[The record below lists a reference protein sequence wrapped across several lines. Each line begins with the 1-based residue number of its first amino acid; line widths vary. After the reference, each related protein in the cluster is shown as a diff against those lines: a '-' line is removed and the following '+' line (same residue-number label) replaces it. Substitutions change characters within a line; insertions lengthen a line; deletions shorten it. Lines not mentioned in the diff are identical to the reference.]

1 MHKTPLLLS
10 ALNLMDRRSV
20 LKRGAAASAASAAS
34 ALPFLN
40 TTAHAAGAKQD
51 LGETMRLLSEHMAQA
66 AVSPLAVEVI
76 EHAKQHILDTLAAIV
91 SGGKLEPGKAA
102 YRYLQQHVSP
112 GKCSVIGSKRSAGPI
127 DAALVHGV
135 MAHADETDDS
145 HSRSRSHPGCAIV
158 PAAWACGE
166 YFNASGAQFLRSV
179 VLGYDIGTRVLMAMG
194 GPTFSYT
201 SHKSSHSIAGVFGA
215 AATAGSLAGLNA
227 EQMRWMLDYTAQQ
240 SSGIASWRRDVDH
253 IEKAFVFG
261 GMPARSGVTSAL
273 LVRTGWN
280 GIQDVFSGVDNFF
293 EAYAPTAKTELLI
306 DELGKRYEVSLTDIK
321 KWTVGSPI
329 QAPLD
334 ALELIQAKQ
343 RFTANDVA
351 ELIVR
356 LEPSSAKVVDN
367 RDIPDICLQ
376 HMMAV
381 MLMDRTA
388 SFKAAHDK
396 ARMQD
401 PLTLAQRSK
410 VVLVKDES
418 LAALLPTRVAIVE
431 VVLKDGTRMSEKVE
445 AVRGT
450 PRNPMTRQEVIDK
463 ALDLMNPVL
472 GQVKTKQL
480 IRAVFELETLPRI
493 QALRPLLQA

>member
-1 MHKTPLLLS
+1 MHTPP
-10 ALNLMDRRSV
+10 LNTPSPMDRRSV
-20 LKRGAAASAASAAS
+20 LKFGAAAS
-34 ALPFLN
+34 ALPFFSAAAQSAVG
-40 TTAHAAGAKQD
+40 TTG
-51 LGETMRLLSEHMAQA
+51 LGETMRVLSEHMAQA
-66 AVSPLAVEVI
+66 AASPLPAEVV
-76 EHAKQHILDTLAAIV
+76 EHAQQHILDTFAAIV

-102 YRYLQQHVSP
+102 YRYLQQHVAV

-127 DAALVHGV
+127 DAALAHGV

-145 HSRSRSHPGCAIV
+145 HGRSRSHPGCAIV

-166 YFNASGAQFLRSV
+166 YFNASGAQFIRSV
-179 VLGYDIGTRVLMAMG
+179 VLGYDVGTRVLMAMG
-194 GPTFSYT
+194 GPTFSYS

-215 AATAGSLAGLNA
+215 AATAGSLAGLQA

-240 SSGIASWRRDVDH
+240 SSGIASWGRDVDH

-273 LVRTGWN
+273 LVKTGWN
-280 GIQDVFSGVDNFF
+280 GIQDVFSGADNFF
-293 EAYAPTAKTELLI
+293 EAYAPNAKTELLI
-306 DELGKRYEVSLTDIK
+306 DGLGKRHEVTLTDIK

-329 QAPLD
+329 QGPLD
-334 ALELIQAKQ
+334 ALELIQAKTS
-343 RFTANDVA
+343 FTVDDVT
-351 ELIVR
+351 EVIVR
-356 LEPSSAKVVDN
+356 LEPSVAKVVDN

-396 ARMQD
+396 ARMQE
-401 PLTLAQRSK
+401 PATLAQRSK
-410 VVLVKDES
+410 VVLVKDVT
-418 LAALLPTRVAIVE
+418 LTALLPVRVAIVE
-431 VVLKDGTRMSEKVE
+431 ILLKDGTRLTQKVE

-463 ALDLMNPVL
+463 ATDLMSPVL
-472 GQVKTKQL
+472 GQAKTKQL
-480 IRAVFELETLPRI
+480 IRSVFELDVLPRI
-493 QALRPLLQA
+493 QSLRPLLQA

>member
-1 MHKTPLLLS
+1 MHQKQPQHSLFS
-10 ALNLMDRRSV
+10 RRSL
-20 LKRGAAASAASAAS
+20 LKHGAAAS
-34 ALPFLN
+34 ALPFFN
-40 TTAHAAGAKQD
+40 AVAQSHGGTPI
-51 LGETMRLLSEHMAQA
+51 LGETMRVLSEHMAQA
-66 AVSPLAVEVI
+66 AVSPLPAEVV

-91 SGGKLEPGKAA
+91 SGGQLEPGQAA
-102 YRYLQQHVSP
+102 YRYLQQHVGT
-112 GKCSVIGSKRSAGPI
+112 GKCSVIGSKRTAGPI
-127 DAALVHGV
+127 DAALAHGV

-145 HSRSRSHPGCAIV
+145 HGRSRSHPGCAIV

-166 YFNASGAQFLRSV
+166 YFNASGEQFIRSV

-240 SSGIASWRRDVDH
+240 SSGIASWGRDVDH

-273 LVRTGWN
+273 LVKTGWN
-280 GIQDVFSGVDNFF
+280 GIQDVFSGADNFF

-306 DELGKRYEVSLTDIK
+306 DGLGKRHEVTLTDIK

-329 QAPLD
+329 QGPLD
-334 ALELIQAKQ
+334 ALELIQAKKS
-343 RFTANDVA
+343 FTADDVA
-351 ELIVR
+351 EVVVR
-356 LEPSSAKVVDN
+356 LEPSVAKVVDN
-367 RDIPDICLQ
+367 RDMPDICLQ

-396 ARMQD
+396 ARMRE
-401 PLTLAQRSK
+401 PATLAQRSK
-410 VVLVKDES
+410 VVLVKDEA
-418 LAALLPTRVAIVE
+418 LTALLPVRVAIVE
-431 VVLKDGTRMSEKVE
+431 VTLKDGTRLSQKVE

-463 ALDLMNPVL
+463 ATDLMNPVL
-472 GQVKTKQL
+472 GKVKTKQL
-480 IRAVFELETLPRI
+480 IRTTFELEALPRV
-493 QALRPLLQA
+493 QSLRALLQV